1 MKRVAILGST
11 GSIGRNCLEVI
22 EQQRERFQV
31 QYLTANGNVEL
42 LLQQAKKFRPRA
54 AAILREKESA
64 SFSTQFKELGVELLS
79 GFDGLL
85 EISQRE
91 DADIVVNAL
100 VGAAGLRPTLSAL
113 KRRRRVALANKESLV
128 MGGQFV
134 MAAAEKVGAEIIPID
149 SEHSALLQCLAG
161 EDPQTIDAVILTAS
175 GGPFRKRAVGDFPQV
190 TVEQALTH
198 PNWNMGKKITID
210 SATLMNKGLEV
221 IEARWLFNLPLRKIR
236 VLIHPQSIIHSMV
249 EFVDGSIKAQMGMP
263 DMRIPI
269 QYAMSYPERLPNKLP
284 RLDFS
289 RWSTLTFQE
298 PDLDKFAC
306 LRLAYQAIADGGTAP
321 TVLNAANEVAV
332 QAFLSERLRFL
343 DIPRVIDRALQCH
356 HNHRAVDLKSVI
368 SADRWARDFVQ
379 AELQRA
385 S

>member
-22 EQQRERFQV
+22 EQQRSRFRV

-54 AAILREKESA
+54 AAVLREKESA
-64 SFSTQFKELGVELLS
+64 SFSAQFKELGVELLT
-79 GFDGLL
+79 GFEGLL

-100 VGAAGLRPTLSAL
+100 VGAAGLQPTLSAL
-113 KRRRRVALANKESLV
+113 QRRRRVALANKESLV

-161 EDPQTIDAVILTAS
+161 EDPQTIAAVILTAS

-190 TVEQALTH
+190 TVEQALNH

-221 IEARWLFNLPLRKIR
+221 IEAHWLFKLAAAKIK
-236 VLIHPQSIIHSMV
+236 VVIHPQSIIHSLV
-249 EFVDGSIKAQMGMP
+249 EFRDGSVKAQLGLP
-263 DMRIPI
+263 DMRLPI
-269 QYAMSYPERLPNKLP
+269 QYALTYPQRLATDFP
-284 RLDFS
+284 RLDF
-289 RWSTLTFQE
+289 RKLKDLTFEE
-298 PDLDKFAC
+298 PDFDKFRC
-306 LRLAYQAIADGGTAP
+306 LKLCYEALESGGAAP
-321 TVLNAANEVAV
+321 AVLNAANEEAV
-332 QAFLSERLRFL
+332 HLFLNRKIGFHQ
-343 DIPRVIDRALQCH
+343 IPRIVEGALSTCRFNSLH
-356 HNHRAVDLKSVI
+356 TVEELLEY
-368 SADRWARDFVQ
+368 DRWSREFVRSNFNQ
-379 AELQRA
+379 L
-385 S
+385 